1 MESLS
6 LKSDSTTTDNSSN
19 LNISKQ
25 KTKSGQFYEEQ
36 FYNYMPKEINIIN
49 ASRKLTYDIN
59 LIKNFVPV
67 IRPKKKQKIN
77 PSKLIL
83 NSKTKASSISQH
95 ASEDENDINND
106 ELNLSNSFVNSVIS
120 DSSSDSFDEKEIK
133 NTRKNFTKIRKYSM
147 YRNRSKKNINE
158 KNTKDLNDI
167 NIVDN
172 LIKKD
177 KAKSDKISI
186 RKENNLKNYVSL
198 KSCQI
203 LSTLEK
209 NENMAIN
216 KKPRNRM
223 NSFSILEALQIQN
236 NLKFEK

>member
-1 MESLS
+1 MKI
-6 LKSDSTTTDNSSN
+6 LKKIWKN
-19 LNISKQ
+19 
-25 KTKSGQFYEEQ
+25 
-36 FYNYMPKEINIIN
+36 
-49 ASRKLTYDIN
+49 R
-59 LIKNFVPV
+59 IKK
-67 IRPKKKQKIN
+67 R
-77 PSKLIL
+77 
-83 NSKTKASSISQH
+83 
-95 ASEDENDINND
+95 
-106 ELNLSNSFVNSVIS
+106 
-120 DSSSDSFDEKEIK
+120 
-133 NTRKNFTKIRKYSM
+133 
-147 YRNRSKKNINE
+147 
-158 KNTKDLNDI
+158 

>member
-1 MESLS
+1 
-6 LKSDSTTTDNSSN
+6 
-19 LNISKQ
+19 
-25 KTKSGQFYEEQ
+25 
-36 FYNYMPKEINIIN
+36 
-49 ASRKLTYDIN
+49 
-59 LIKNFVPV
+59 
-67 IRPKKKQKIN
+67 
-77 PSKLIL
+77 
-83 NSKTKASSISQH
+83 
-95 ASEDENDINND
+95 
-106 ELNLSNSFVNSVIS
+106 
-120 DSSSDSFDEKEIK
+120 
-133 NTRKNFTKIRKYSM
+133 M